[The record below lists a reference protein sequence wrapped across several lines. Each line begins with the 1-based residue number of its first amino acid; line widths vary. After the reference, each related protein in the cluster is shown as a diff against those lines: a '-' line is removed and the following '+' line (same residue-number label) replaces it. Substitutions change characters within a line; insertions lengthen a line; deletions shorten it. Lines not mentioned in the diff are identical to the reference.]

1 MNYRIGLDIGI
12 ASVGWAVVE
21 NDMQDEPKK
30 LVKAG
35 VRIFDT
41 AEVPKTGASLA
52 QPRREARGTRRRLRR
67 RRHRLDRIRDL
78 FEQEGL
84 ISREELEKM
93 YNSKQL
99 PDVYKVRYEALYRE
113 LSREEL
119 AQVLLQ
125 IAKRR
130 GFKSNRKAE
139 TKEKESGQ
147 VLTAL
152 ENNKRLMQEKGYKT
166 VGEMLYC
173 DEQFHIEAPWVERG
187 YMVATRNKGGNY
199 NNTIQRSLLV
209 EEVEII
215 FEKQKE
221 YGNENATDSLRDK
234 YIEILTSQR
243 SFDEGPGG
251 DSKYAGNLIENM
263 VGKCTFEKTEKR
275 GTKASYTATRFV
287 MLQKI
292 NNLKI
297 SEDGKRRF
305 LTQEEREMLSAYAF
319 SKKET
324 KYADIRKLLKLSDNT
339 RFVGL
344 TYGKEEISKIEK
356 AKFYEMKTFYEIRKA
371 MSNINWADISE
382 EDIELVDEVARILSV
397 YKSDDKRIVAL
408 NKIGVTDVEELLMVN
423 PTKFQNLSIKAMK
436 KINVYL
442 EQGYIYNEAC
452 EMAGYKFN
460 DLSNG
465 DREVLLKGEIVN
477 EVIADIPNPVV
488 KRAISQSVK
497 VLNAIIRE
505 YGSPQAVSI
514 EMAREMSKNFTDRQ
528 QIKKNYEENQ
538 KRNDA
543 VKKEIRDLFHREA
556 TGLDIV
562 KYKLWKEQDGVC
574 MYSGTKIPLETLF
587 APGTAEVDHAIPYS
601 RCFDDSMKN
610 KVLVTVKENRDKGN
624 RTPYEYMG
632 DNEERWELYKAL
644 VKQRIKDY
652 RKREHL
658 LRTNIT
664 DEELKEFKER
674 NLTDTKYIAVEV
686 SNLIRNNLLFADYNN
701 PKKKKHVFTVNGVVT
716 DYLKKRWGFAK
727 KDRRTDRHHAL
738 DAVVIACTTDKMIND
753 ISRNIQARELEYSR
767 NLTWVDEETGEIFD
781 RDNFTREQWNEKF
794 GVKVPMPWAYFRDE
808 VEMRL
813 SENPEYFRN
822 DLIKMG
828 YDPNEKIEP
837 MFVSMMPKHSVT
849 GQCHE
854 ETIRSPKR
862 FDEEGIVIIKTDL
875 TNLKLDKENEIAGYY
890 NKESDRLL
898 YDALKRQLLLY
909 GGDAK
914 KAFAENF
921 YKPKSD
927 GTRGPLV
934 RKVKIYD
941 KCTLGVL
948 VNSDKGIASN
958 GDMIR
963 VDIFRENG
971 KYYMVPIY
979 ASDTVKKELPNKA
992 VVAKKP
998 YSQWK
1003 EMKEENFLFSLFKKD
1018 LIKVKHKK
1026 GISVT
1031 MYGGDKKTENDTFVY
1046 FDGADISSAAVNGK
1060 GHDSSFSFRGLG
1072 IQSLEYIKKYQVDV
1086 LGNVTEVKKEKR
1098 QRFR

>member
-12 ASVGWAVVE
+12 TSVGWAVIE
-21 NDMQDEPKK
+21 NDMEDEPKK

-35 VRIFDT
+35 VRIFDA

-67 RRHRLDRIRDL
+67 RRHRLDRIRNL

-84 ISREELEKM
+84 ITKEELEKM
-93 YNSKQL
+93 YNSKHL
-99 PDVYKVRYEALYRE
+99 PDVYKLRTEALYRK
-113 LSREEL
+113 LSNEEL

-139 TKEKESGQ
+139 TKETESGQ

-152 ENNKRLMQEKGYKT
+152 ENNKNLMLEKGYKT
-166 VGEMLYC
+166 VGEMLYS
-173 DEQFHIEAPWVERG
+173 DERFHIDAPWIERG
-187 YMVATRNKGGNY
+187 YMIATRNKGGNY

-221 YGNENATDSLRDK
+221 FGNENATDSLRDK
-234 YIEILTSQR
+234 YIEVMTSQR

-297 SEDGKRRF
+297 AEHGTRRF

-319 SKKET
+319 GKKET
-324 KYADIRKLLKLSDNT
+324 KYADIRKLLKLSDDI

-344 TYGKEEISKIEK
+344 TYGKEEISKVEK

-371 MSNINWADISE
+371 MPEINWDNISE
-382 EDIELVDEVARILSV
+382 EEIELVDEVARILSI
-397 YKSDDKRIVAL
+397 YKSDDKRIEEL
-408 NKIGVTDVEELLMVN
+408 NKIGVSSVEGLLMVN
-423 PTKFQNLSIKAMK
+423 ASKFQNLSIKAMK
-436 KINVYL
+436 NINVYL

-452 EMAGYKFN
+452 DMAGYKFN
-460 DLSNG
+460 DLSNEK
-465 DREVLLKGEIVN
+465 REVLLKGEVVN
-477 EVIADIPNPVV
+477 DLMADIPNPVV

-514 EMAREMSKNFTDRQ
+514 EMAREMSKNFADRQ
-528 QIKKNYEENQ
+528 KIEKGYKENQ
-538 KRNDA
+538 KNNDE
-543 VKKEIRDLFHREA
+543 VKKEIRDYFHREA

-574 MYSGTKIPLETLF
+574 MYSGESIPLDRLF
-587 APGTAEVDHAIPYS
+587 ENGTAEVDHAIPYS

-632 DNEERWELYKAL
+632 ANEERWNLYKAL
-644 VKQRIKDY
+644 VNQRIKDY

-658 LRTNIT
+658 LRTAIT
-664 DEELKEFKER
+664 KEELKGFKER
-674 NLTDTKYIAVEV
+674 NLTDTKYIAVEM
-686 SNLIRNNLLFADYNN
+686 SSLIRNNLLFAEYNGS
-701 PKKKKHVFTVNGVVT
+701 KKKKHVLTVNGVVT

-738 DAVVIACTTDKMIND
+738 DAVIIACATDKMIND

-794 GVKVPMPWAYFRDE
+794 GVKIPMPWAYFKDE

-813 SENPEYFRN
+813 SENPAYFRN

-849 GQCHE
+849 GQGHE
-854 ETIRSPKR
+854 ETIRSPKKLE
-862 FDEEGIVIIKTDL
+862 EEGIVIIKTEL
-875 TNLKLDKENEIAGYY
+875 TKLKLDNENEIKGYY

-898 YDALKRQLLLY
+898 YEALKRQLQLY
-909 GGDAK
+909 NGDAK

-921 YKPKSD
+921 YKPKAD

-934 RKVKIYD
+934 RKVKVYE

-958 GDMIR
+958 GEMIR
-963 VDIFRENG
+963 IDIFREDG

-992 VVAKKP
+992 ASSKA
-998 YSQWK
+998 YAQWK
-1003 EMKEENFLFSLFKKD
+1003 EMKEENFLFSLYKKD
-1018 LIKVKHKK
+1018 LIKVKHKT

-1031 MYGGDKKTENDTFVY
+1031 TYDGTKEEKNDIMVY
-1046 FDGADISSAAVNGK
+1046 FKSADISGGK
-1060 GHDSSFSFRGLG
+1060 IELRAHDNSFTARSLG

-1098 QRFR
+1098 QKFR